1 MAGSGLR
8 HGQAEVDDGQAVTG
22 SAASDP
28 AVPTPWAFAVAG
40 AVALAVAMGI
50 GRFAFTPILPMMLGD
65 GVIDLHAASWLASAN
80 YFGYL
85 VGALLCTF
93 EPRLRAIWPRLPPV
107 DGPRVV
113 RAGLVATGVLT
124 LGMALP
130 WPAAWPVLRFC
141 AGVASALVF
150 VYASGWCLANLARSG
165 AAALGGV
172 MFAGP
177 GAGIVASGLVVSA
190 LVAVGTSASI
200 GWLVFGVLAF
210 ALSARIWATLGHR
223 GAVAVGAPAAV
234 GQPSAVVVKRGEV
247 ASLALAYGLAGF
259 GYIVSATFLPVIA
272 REALPGSPWIDLF
285 WPIFGLGVVSGALLS
300 TRLRLRIDLR
310 WLLAGAYGVQALG
323 ILCGIWWPTLGG
335 FALGSLLL
343 GLPFTAITFFALRE
357 VHRIRPAAAAST
369 MGLLTVLYGA
379 GQIVGPPLAS
389 RLIAGSSSAGAGFTL
404 ALEIAAAALVVGAM
418 IFAWM
423 PRAFP
428 RA

>member
-1 MAGSGLR
+1 MTDA
-8 HGQAEVDDGQAVTG
+8 
-22 SAASDP
+22 AASGP
-28 AVPTPWAFAVAG
+28 AAPPPLAFAVAG
-40 AVALAVAMGI
+40 AVSLAVAMGI

-85 VGALLCTF
+85 LGALLCTF

-107 DGPRVV
+107 NGPQVV
-113 RAGLVATGVLT
+113 RGGLVATGLLT

-130 WPAAWPVLRFC
+130 WPAAWPALRFC

-150 VYASGWCLANLARSG
+150 VYASGWCLANLARAG
-165 AAALGGV
+165 TAALGGV

-190 LVAVGTSASI
+190 LVAVGSSAQI

-210 ALSARIWATLGHR
+210 VLSARIWATLGYR
-223 GAVAVGAPAAV
+223 GGGVAGAPAAT
-234 GQPSAVVVKRGEV
+234 GQAPVAAANRREV
-247 ASLALAYGLAGF
+247 AYLAVAYGLSGF
-259 GYIVSATFLPVIA
+259 GYIVTATFLPVIA
-272 REALPGSPWIDLF
+272 REALPGSPWIDFF
-285 WPIFGLGVVSGALLS
+285 WPIFGLGVIAGALLS
-300 TRLRLRIDLR
+300 TRLRLRTDLR
-310 WLLAGAYGVQALG
+310 WLLAGAYAIQALG

-335 FALGSLLL
+335 FAFGSLLL

-357 VHRIRPAAAAST
+357 VHRIRPASAAST
-369 MGLLTVLYGA
+369 MGLLTVLYGF
-379 GQIVGPPLAS
+379 GQIIGPPLAS
-389 RLIAGSSSAGAGFTL
+389 RLIAHSANAGTGFTL
-404 ALEIAAAALVVGAM
+404 ALEIAATALVAGAA